1 MSCFKSTCPCESR
14 GCRHRPKTVRLRV
27 RHASPHLMM
36 MMMLVMVMVMVML
49 MRVEIFLIYS
59 FLLFA
64 TFRHHNTNHRKKD
77 TLHTQRCATS
87 TPSPYSSTTNNTSP
101 WQLVCSPVLATTTQQ
116 SVNHLDE
123 WNSKFWIIIHHL
135 QLRHSIAGKML
146 LLSVL
151 WWLWRWQ

>member
-64 TFRHHNTNHRKKD
+64 TFRHHNTNHQKKE
-77 TLHTQRCATS
+77 TLHTQRCAIQLLPHIPPPPP
-87 TPSPYSSTTNNTSP
+87 PSPQTPPPDNLCAHLSWQQQHSSPSTIWMSGTLSFE
-101 WQLVCSPVLATTTQQ
+101 LS
-116 SVNHLDE
+116 
-123 WNSKFWIIIHHL
+123 FIICD
-135 QLRHSIAGKML
+135 
-146 LLSVL
+146 
-151 WWLWRWQ
+151 

>member
-64 TFRHHNTNHRKKD
+64 TFRHHNTNHQKKE
-77 TLHTQRCATS
+77 TLHTQRCAIQLLPHIPPPPP
-87 TPSPYSSTTNNTSP
+87 PSPQTPPPDNLCAHLSWQQQHSSPSTIWMSGTLSFE
-101 WQLVCSPVLATTTQQ
+101 LSFIMF
-116 SVNHLDE
+116 SHL
-123 WNSKFWIIIHHL
+123 KC
-135 QLRHSIAGKML
+135 
-146 LLSVL
+146 
-151 WWLWRWQ
+151 